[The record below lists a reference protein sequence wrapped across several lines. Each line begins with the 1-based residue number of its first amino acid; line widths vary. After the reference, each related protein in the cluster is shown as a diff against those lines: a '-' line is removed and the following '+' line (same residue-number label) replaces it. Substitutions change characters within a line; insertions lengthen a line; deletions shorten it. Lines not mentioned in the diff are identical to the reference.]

1 MGRYPEKK
9 EKSMNIEIIS
19 GSPRR
24 NSITHRAVLYL
35 KKYLRETTAHTVD
48 IIDVRDWKIDVL
60 QQDVFRSAETAP
72 GHLQALARRMFNA
85 DAFILVTPEYNGSY
99 TPALKNL
106 FDHFP
111 KQSRR
116 VFGIV
121 TASPGALGG
130 MRAALQL
137 QTLVYA
143 LFGIGSP
150 HMLVIPFIDRKF
162 DEQANLVDQPFQ
174 KNIDVFLTEFLWLAE
189 NVTVKPGEL
198 LAQNKSKS

>member
-1 MGRYPEKK
+1 
-9 EKSMNIEIIS
+9 MNIEIIS
-19 GSPRR
+19 GSPHS

-35 KKYLRETTAHTVD
+35 KKQLGETTGHTVNV
-48 IIDVRDWKIDVL
+48 IDVRDWKINVL
-60 QQDVFRSAETAP
+60 QQEVFRTVETAP
-72 GHLQALARRMFNA
+72 ESLRPLAKRMFDA

-111 KQSRR
+111 KQSRKP
-116 VFGIV
+116 FGIV

-137 QTLVYA
+137 QTLIYA

-150 HMLVIPFIDRKF
+150 HMLTTPLIDKKF
-162 DEQANLVDQPFQ
+162 DEQGNLTDSSFQ
-174 KNIDVFLTEFLWLAE
+174 KNIDVFVSEFLWLAGHVVPE
-189 NVTVKPGEL
+189 AK
-198 LAQNKSKS
+198 QHS